1 MLIAPIPPYFVYN
14 RFEQPLFCSGPE
26 TAQDLKEIIRLMEIP
41 PHKLEE
47 VMLQMIARTIVNKH
61 SEGLVTLLEVYVNG
75 FIAMSN
81 DIRHSHLEKLSRSML
96 HGICAIFP
104 PPKFTGHSG
113 FDAVVEKK
121 WVTVMESGTYTRRY
135 WAGIWTSYNAPSDSH
150 QRNAETY
157 AP

>member
-1 MLIAPIPPYFVYN
+1 MELPPQNF
-14 RFEQPLFCSGPE
+14 
-26 TAQDLKEIIRLMEIP
+26 
-41 PHKLEE
+41 EE
-47 VMLQMIARTIVNKH
+47 VMLQRISRTDLNKQ
-61 SEGLVTLLEVYVNG
+61 SGGLVTLLEVYVDN
-75 FIAMSN
+75 FVAMSN
-81 DIRHSHLEKLSRSML
+81 AIWHSHLEKLSRSML